1 MNVRNSTFRRF
12 GWAAPWRRNSI
23 FRRFGFF
30 GRLLGFLDGRK
41 SIRHFEGSTSLGGS
55 LLDISKTDEIKFDIS
70 KIYFKYTSKY
80 LFSFFNETNGSSGK
94 LRNGKPRMV
103 QVFRPCEIR
112 NDGSSVRLGVSKRYS
127 LDIGFR
133 LPSTFI
139 PDWDAKA

>member
-55 LLDISKTDEIKFDIS
+55 LLDISKVRFKWGAS
-70 KIYFKYTSKY
+70 KWQTSNDT
-80 LFSFFNETNGSSGK
+80 LWILDFGSLRLLYRTGMLRPKRGICRLRRSGT
-94 LRNGKPRMV
+94 LR
-103 QVFRPCEIR
+103 
-112 NDGSSVRLGVSKRYS
+112 SKW
-127 LDIGFR
+127 IC
-133 LPSTFI
+133 
-139 PDWDAKA
+139 

>member
-55 LLDISKTDEIKFDIS
+55 LLDISKVRILRNIFFHFSTKRTVQVGAS
-70 KIYFKYTSKY
+70 KWQTS
-80 LFSFFNETNGSSGK
+80 NGS
-94 LRNGKPRMV
+94 LRLLYRTGMLRPKRGICRLRRSSTLRSKWICYQTPRNLEV
-103 QVFRPCEIR
+103 
-112 NDGSSVRLGVSKRYS
+112 SVTGLGR
-127 LDIGFR
+127 IR
-133 LPSTFI
+133 LPDS
-139 PDWDAKA
+139 